1 MKKIFIIIF
10 LLASVISAQVE
21 YSTNLKDGKAIG
33 FSVDVGGFKSSV
45 PNKTRMDFF
54 VQVPYSSIQF
64 VKKDDGFYANYNITL
79 SFTDESK
86 MNIIFERNWKERVKT
101 SDFEQTLSS
110 ENFNLSY
117 KTYDLNPGKYFVKCI
132 VEDSDSRAA
141 SSKEIPLVVKQISDS
156 LGVSDLMLVAEYVKD
171 SSGEKIIPNVT
182 ASVTNKTTSV
192 PLYFE
197 IYSDKTRDINIEYS
211 LDDLKK
217 NTSFKQM
224 EHLRINPGTNLVKH
238 IINNV
243 SFSVGGYLLNAVI
256 KDNDWKIIT
265 SVEKK
270 ILSKIHG
277 VPLAITDL
285 NKAVD
290 QIVYIASPEELNFIK
305 EGKSYEEKLERF
317 LSFWNKKKPNS
328 KTDDN
333 PILYEYFR
341 RVDYANK
348 NFKGMGEGWRSDMGM
363 IFITFGPPS
372 SVERHPLDSNTKPYE
387 IWDYYELN
395 RSFVFI
401 DQTGFGDYRLLDPDY
416 SRWPG
421 YRP

>member
-1 MKKIFIIIF
+1 VKKMFITILF
-10 LLASVISAQVE
+10 LVSVISAQVE
-21 YSTNLKDGKAIG
+21 YSTNSRSGKPIN

-79 SFTDESK
+79 SFADESK
-86 MNIIFERNWKERVKT
+86 INIIFERTWKERVKT
-101 SDFEQTLSS
+101 TNFEQTLSMD
-110 ENFNLSY
+110 NFNLSY

-132 VEDSDSRAA
+132 VEDSDSRSA

-156 LGVSDLMLVAEYVKD
+156 LGVSDLMLVSEFVKD
-171 SSGEKIIPNVT
+171 STGEKIIPNVT
-182 ASVTNKTTSV
+182 ASVTNRSTSV

-197 IYSDKTRDINIEYS
+197 IYSDKTREINIEYS
-211 LDDLKK
+211 LDDLK
-217 NTSFKQM
+217 NSTSFKQM
-224 EHLRINPGTNLVKH
+224 EHLTVKPGTNLVKH
-238 IINNV
+238 TINNV

-270 ILSKIHG
+270 IISKIHG
-277 VPLAITDL
+277 VPSAITDL
-285 NKAVD
+285 EKAIQ
-290 QIVYIASPEELNFIK
+290 QIIYIASTEELDFIK
-305 EGKSYEEKLERF
+305 EGKNYDEKLERF
-317 LSFWNKKKPNS
+317 LSFWDKKKPNS

-348 NFKGMGEGWRSDMGM
+348 HFKGLGEGWHSDMGM

-395 RSFVFI
+395 RTFVFS
-401 DQTGFGDYRLLDPDY
+401 DQTGFGDYRLVNPDY

>member
-1 MKKIFIIIF
+1 MKKIFLIILF
-10 LLASVISAQVE
+10 LVSVISAQVE
-21 YSTNLKDGKAIG
+21 YSSNLANGKSLN
-33 FSVDVGGFKSSV
+33 FSVDVGAFKSSL

-64 VKKDDGFYANYNITL
+64 VKKDNGFYANYNITL

-86 MNIIFERNWKERVKT
+86 ANIIFERNWKEKVRT
-101 SDFEQTLSS
+101 TDFDQTLSR

-117 KTYDLNPGKYFVKCI
+117 KTYDLTPGKYFVKCI
-132 VEDSDSRAA
+132 VEDSDSRTA
-141 SSKEIPLVVKQISDS
+141 SSKEISLAVKQISDS
-156 LGVSDLMLVAEYVKD
+156 LGVSDLMLISEIVKD
-171 SSGEKIIPNVT
+171 STSEKIIPNAT
-182 ASVTNKTTSV
+182 ASVTNRSTSV

-197 IYSDKTRDINIEYS
+197 IYSNKKRDLNIEYS
-211 LDDLKK
+211 LDDIK
-217 NTSFKQM
+217 NGTSFKQM
-224 EHLRINPGTNLVKH
+224 EHITVNPGTNLIKH
-238 IINNV
+238 TINKV
-243 SFSVGGYLLNAVI
+243 SFSVGEYIINAVI

-265 SVEKK
+265 SAEKK
-270 ILSKIHG
+270 ISSKIHG
-277 VPLAITDL
+277 VPSGITDL
-285 NKAVD
+285 GKAI
-290 QIVYIASPEELNFIK
+290 QQMVYIATPEELDFIK

-317 LSFWNKKKPNS
+317 LSFWEKKKPNS
-328 KTDDN
+328 KSDDN

-348 NFKGMGEGWRSDMGM
+348 HFKSLVEGWHSDMGM

-387 IWDYYELN
+387 IWDYYDLN
-395 RSFVFI
+395 RSFVFS
-401 DQTGFGDYRLLDPDY
+401 DQTGFGDYRLVEPDY

>member
-1 MKKIFIIIF
+1 MMLIAPI
-10 LLASVISAQVE
+10 LLAQVE
-21 YSTNLKDGKAIG
+21 YSTSMNSGNAIS
-33 FSVDVGGFKSSV
+33 FSVDAGGFKSSI

-101 SDFEQTLSS
+101 TDFKQTLSS

-132 VEDSDSRAA
+132 VEDSDSRSA
-141 SSKEIPLVVKQISDS
+141 SSKEIPLIVKQISDS

-171 SSGEKIIPNVT
+171 STGEKIIPNVT
-182 ASVTNKTTSV
+182 ASVTNRSTSV
-192 PLYFE
+192 SLYFE

-217 NTSFKQM
+217 STSFKQM
-224 EHLRINPGTNLVKH
+224 EHLTVNPGTNLIKH
-238 IINNV
+238 TINNV

-256 KDNDWKIIT
+256 KDDDWKIIT

-270 ILSKIHG
+270 IFSKIHG
-277 VPLAITDL
+277 VPLVITNLD
-285 NKAVD
+285 KAVE
-290 QIVYIASPEELNFIK
+290 QIVYIASPEELDFIK
-305 EGKSYEEKLERF
+305 EAKSYAEKLERF
-317 LSFWNKKKPNS
+317 LSFWEKKKPSS
-328 KTDDN
+328 KIDDN

-348 NFKGMGEGWRSDMGM
+348 HFKGLGEGWRSDMGM

-395 RSFVFI
+395 RSFFFS
-401 DQTGFGDYRLLDPDY
+401 DQTGFGNYRLVNPDY

-421 YRP
+421 FRP

>member
-1 MKKIFIIIF
+1 MKRIFIMITF
-10 LLASVISAQVE
+10 LVSVVSAQVE
-21 YSTNLKDGKAIG
+21 YSTNPENGKSIS
-33 FSVDVGGFKSSV
+33 FSVDVGGFKSAV

-79 SFTDESK
+79 TFIDEGK
-86 MNIIFERNWKERVKT
+86 TNIIFERNWKERVKT
-101 SDFEQTLSS
+101 TDFEQTLSV

-132 VEDSDSRAA
+132 VEDSDSRTA

-156 LGVSDLMLVAEYVKD
+156 LGVSDLMLVSEFVKD
-171 SSGEKIIPNVT
+171 SAGEKIIPNVT
-182 ASVTNKTTSV
+182 SSVTNRSTSV

-197 IYSDKTRDINIEYS
+197 IYSDKTREINIEYS

-224 EHLRINPGTNLVKH
+224 EHVTVKPGTNLIKH
-238 IINNV
+238 TINNL
-243 SFSVGGYLLNAVI
+243 SFSVGEYILNAVI

-265 SVEKK
+265 SVGKK
-270 ILSKIHG
+270 IFSKIHG
-277 VPLAITDL
+277 VPSAITDFD
-285 NKAVD
+285 KAVE
-290 QIVYIASPEELNFIK
+290 QIVYISSPDELNFIK
-305 EGKSYEEKLERF
+305 DSKNYDEKLERF
-317 LSFWNKKKPNS
+317 LGFWDKKKPNP

-348 NFKGMGEGWRSDMGM
+348 HFKGLTEGWRSDMGM
-363 IFITFGPPS
+363 VFITLGPPS
-372 SVERHPLDSNTKPYE
+372 SVERHPLDSNIKPYE

-395 RSFVFI
+395 RTFVFS
-401 DQTGFGDYRLLDPDY
+401 DQTGFGDYRLVDPDY

>member
-1 MKKIFIIIF
+1 MKKILIMIF
-10 LLASVISAQVE
+10 LIVSILSAQVE
-21 YSTNLKDGKAIG
+21 YSTNLRTGKTIN
-33 FSVDVGGFKSSV
+33 FSVDVGGFKSAI

-64 VKKDDGFYANYNITL
+64 IKKDDGFYANYNITL

-101 SDFEQTLSS
+101 TDFEQTLSS

-132 VEDSDSRAA
+132 VEDSDSRTA
-141 SSKEIPLVVKQISDS
+141 SSKEIPLLVKQMSDS
-156 LGVSDLMLVAEYVKD
+156 LGVSDLMLVTEYIKD
-171 SSGEKIIPNVT
+171 STGEKIIPNVT
-182 ASVTNKTTSV
+182 ASVTNRSTSV
-192 PLYFE
+192 SLYFE
-197 IYSDKTRDINIEYS
+197 IYSDKTRELNIEYS
-211 LDDLKK
+211 LDDLNK

-224 EHLRINPGTNLVKH
+224 EHVAVSPGTNLIKH
-238 IINNV
+238 TIKNV
-243 SFSVGGYLLNAVI
+243 SFSVGGYHLYAVI
-256 KDNDWKIIT
+256 KDNDWKTIT

-270 ILSKIHG
+270 IISKIHG

-285 NKAVD
+285 DKAVD

-305 EGKSYEEKLERF
+305 EGKSYDEKLERF
-317 LSFWNKKKPNS
+317 LSFWDKKKPNP
-328 KTDDN
+328 KTNDN

-341 RVDYANK
+341 RIDYANK
-348 NFKGMGEGWRSDMGM
+348 NFKGLGEGWRSDMGM

-395 RSFVFI
+395 RTFVFT

>member
-1 MKKIFIIIF
+1 MIIIF
-10 LLASVISAQVE
+10 LASVASAQVE
-21 YSTNLKDGKAIG
+21 YSTNLNSGKSIN
-33 FSVDVGGFKSSV
+33 FSVDVGGFKSAV

-101 SDFEQTLSS
+101 TDFEQTLSR

-132 VEDSDSRAA
+132 VEDSDSKSA
-141 SSKEIPLVVKQISDS
+141 SSKEIPLLVKQISDS
-156 LGVSDLMLVAEYVKD
+156 LGVSDLMLVAEFVKD
-171 SSGEKIIPNVT
+171 LTGEKIIPNVT
-182 ASVTNKTTSV
+182 ASVTNRSTSV

-217 NTSFKQM
+217 STSFKQM
-224 EHLRINPGTNLVKH
+224 EHLTVNPGTNLIKH
-238 IINNV
+238 TVNNV

-270 ILSKIHG
+270 IFSKIHG

-285 NKAVD
+285 DKAVD
-290 QIVYIASPEELNFIK
+290 QIAYIASPKELDFIK
-305 EGKSYEEKLERF
+305 EGKSYDEKLERF
-317 LSFWNKKKPNS
+317 LSFWDKKKPNS

-348 NFKGMGEGWRSDMGM
+348 NFKGLVEGWRSDMGM
-363 IFITFGPPS
+363 VYVTFGPPS
-372 SVERHPLDSNTKPYE
+372 NVERHPFDSDSKPYE
-387 IWDYYELN
+387 IWDYYEQSRN
-395 RSFVFI
+395 FVFV
-401 DQTGFGDYRLLDPDY
+401 DQTGFGDYRLVNPDY

>member
-1 MKKIFIIIF
+1 VKKILVMIF
-10 LLASVISAQVE
+10 LIVSVLSAQVE
-21 YSTNLKDGKAIG
+21 YSTNLRTGKAIN
-33 FSVDVGGFKSSV
+33 FSVDVGGFKSAI

-64 VKKDDGFYANYNITL
+64 VKKEDGFYANYNITL

-101 SDFEQTLSS
+101 TDFEQTLTS

-117 KTYDLNPGKYFVKCI
+117 KTYDLNQGKYFVKCI
-132 VEDSDSRAA
+132 VEDSDSRTA
-141 SSKEIPLVVKQISDS
+141 SSKEIPLIVKQISDS
-156 LGVSDLMLVAEYVKD
+156 LGVSDLMLVAEYVND

-182 ASVTNKTTSV
+182 ASVTNRSTSV

-197 IYSDKTRDINIEYS
+197 IYSSKTRDLNIEYS

-217 NTSFKQM
+217 GTSFKQM
-224 EHLRINPGTNLVKH
+224 EHVTVKPGTNLIKHTVK
-238 IINNV
+238 NV
-243 SFSVGGYLLNAVI
+243 SFSVGGYLLNAII

-265 SVEKK
+265 SAEKK
-270 ILSKIHG
+270 IISKVHG

-285 NKAVD
+285 DKAVD
-290 QIVYIASPEELNFIK
+290 QIVYIASPEELDFIK
-305 EGKSYEEKLERF
+305 EGKSYDEKLERF
-317 LSFWNKKKPNS
+317 LSFWDKRKPNP
-328 KTDDN
+328 KTTDN

-348 NFKGMGEGWRSDMGM
+348 NFKGLGEGWRSDMGM

-387 IWDYYELN
+387 VWDYYELN

>member
-1 MKKIFIIIF
+1 MIIIF
-10 LLASVISAQVE
+10 LASVASAQVE
-21 YSTNLKDGKAIG
+21 YSTNLNSGKSIN
-33 FSVDVGGFKSSV
+33 FSVDVGGFKSAV

-101 SDFEQTLSS
+101 TDFEQTLSR

-132 VEDSDSRAA
+132 VEDSDSKSA
-141 SSKEIPLVVKQISDS
+141 SSKEIPLLVKQISDS
-156 LGVSDLMLVAEYVKD
+156 LGVSDLMLVAEFVKD
-171 SSGEKIIPNVT
+171 STGEKIIPNVT
-182 ASVTNKTTSV
+182 ASVTNRSTSV

-217 NTSFKQM
+217 STSFKQM
-224 EHLRINPGTNLVKH
+224 EHLTVNPGTNLIKH
-238 IINNV
+238 TVNNV

-270 ILSKIHG
+270 IFSKIHG

-285 NKAVD
+285 DKAVD
-290 QIVYIASPEELNFIK
+290 QIAYIASPKELDFIK
-305 EGKSYEEKLERF
+305 EGKSYDEKLERF
-317 LSFWNKKKPNS
+317 LSFWDKKKPNS

-348 NFKGMGEGWRSDMGM
+348 NFKGLVEGWRSDMGM
-363 IFITFGPPS
+363 VYVTFGPPS
-372 SVERHPLDSNTKPYE
+372 NVERHPFDSDSKPYE
-387 IWDYYELN
+387 IWDYYEQSRN
-395 RSFVFI
+395 FVFV
-401 DQTGFGDYRLLDPDY
+401 DQTGFGDYRLVNPDY